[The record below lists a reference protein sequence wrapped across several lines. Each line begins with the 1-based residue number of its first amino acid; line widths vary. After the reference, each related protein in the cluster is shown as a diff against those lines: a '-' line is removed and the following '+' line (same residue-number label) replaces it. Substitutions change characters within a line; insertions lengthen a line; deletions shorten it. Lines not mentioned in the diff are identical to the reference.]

1 MPSRVTC
8 FLNISITKVE
18 TYFQKIKGEHNMEFK
33 LNEYHRNISDEEFVR
48 DIKKTAIKLKKE
60 TLTGV
65 EYSQNGKYHASTI
78 IHRFGSWKK
87 ALELAELN
95 TKGRSNRFTMSR
107 DDVIEDVKRVAALY
121 NKPTITAREYT
132 KYGKYSSSAV
142 VRHIGSWNEILL
154 QAEMPINE
162 NRNFTDEELFEE
174 IERIWIMLGRQPT
187 TTDIKKG
194 ISRYSLQSY
203 ARRFGGWRGALQAFV
218 NYINDDTSD
227 RTIKG
232 QSETVA
238 EHIATALPKT
248 SKHRTPREINLRLRF
263 KVLQRDNFKCCVCG
277 ASPARDSAVILHV
290 DHIRPWS
297 KGGETTIDN
306 LQTLCS
312 KCNLGKSDL
321 YDEIK

>member
-1 MPSRVTC
+1 M
-8 FLNISITKVE
+8 
-18 TYFQKIKGEHNMEFK
+18 
-33 LNEYHRNISDEEFVR
+33 
-48 DIKKTAIKLKKE
+48 
-60 TLTGV
+60 
-65 EYSQNGKYHASTI
+65 
-78 IHRFGSWKK
+78 
-87 ALELAELN
+87 
-95 TKGRSNRFTMSR
+95 

-121 NKPTITAREYT
+121 KKPTITAREYT

-187 TTDIKKG
+187 TTDIKKC

-203 ARRFGGWRGALQAFV
+203 ARRFGGRRGVLQAFV
-218 NYINDDTSD
+218 KYINDDTSD

-248 SKHRTPREINLRLRF
+248 SKHRTPREINLRLQF

-277 ASPARDSAVILHV
+277 ASPAKDSSVILHV

-321 YDEIK
+321 SDEIK